1 MISGSLLNCIAIKT
15 DEGLVIHP
23 VADSDFAPVVGAR
36 QVTLLPAEIGIADL
50 DAYESQY
57 VQLSG
62 VQPVAAY
69 RGKPWYSGSEPES
82 MVKFEI
88 ETGAKFNVVIGK
100 SAIWASSNIIPA
112 KRGSIRGIVVRD
124 KAGNI
129 QVAPRNKKDVDSL
142 TEETFIYTITS
153 IASIAE
159 EGRYAVGNAIVLA
172 SDAGGF
178 IIEDATG
185 RMYVDQ
191 HLSDVAADL
200 PNVGAEVTVRGTVM
214 MKNGLFCYQAEGLEI
229 EVIGE
234 GTLPELVLQGLKGSE
249 ISTLFAKPVISYVK
263 YTGELSKVAGNYRIT
278 VTGTDVVGS
287 LVHPL
292 EVGKLEALVGK
303 LVDVTGW
310 TIGSHDTATTKL
322 LMTLA
327 VHVEEHTA
335 SPEGKFTTEPKAF
348 AGINPE
354 PQTLSF
360 NTNHA
365 AGEVRFTIV
374 PDDGRFIAHKL
385 SATEVEVITQGYIS
399 PESP

>member
-1 MISGSLLNCIAIKT
+1 MRLPCSGRNWQRNSPCRHFAIKY
-15 DEGLVIHP
+15 I
-23 VADSDFAPVVGAR
+23 
-36 QVTLLPAEIGIADL
+36 
-50 DAYESQY
+50 
-57 VQLSG
+57 
-62 VQPVAAY
+62 
-69 RGKPWYSGSEPES
+69 
-82 MVKFEI
+82 
-88 ETGAKFNVVIGK
+88 
-100 SAIWASSNIIPA
+100 
-112 KRGSIRGIVVRD
+112 
-124 KAGNI
+124 
-129 QVAPRNKKDVDSL
+129 
-142 TEETFIYTITS
+142 
-153 IASIAE
+153 
-159 EGRYAVGNAIVLA
+159 
-172 SDAGGF
+172 
-178 IIEDATG
+178 
-185 RMYVDQ
+185 
-191 HLSDVAADL
+191 
-200 PNVGAEVTVRGTVM
+200 
-214 MKNGLFCYQAEGLEI
+214 
-229 EVIGE
+229 
-234 GTLPELVLQGLKGSE
+234 
-249 ISTLFAKPVISYVK
+249 ISYVK

-385 SATEVEVITQGYIS
+385 SATEVEVITQGYNIS
-399 PESP
+399 GIPVTGELCLLASDGLELDRIALQQTSMEIGSSYTWELTEGNELTDGCFPMLPNGSMIVGTPSALTWNYTDVTEKTTDAKYNRGFCFKFDSELSTKNYEGAIKTIVIRMCQTVKSKVTVLMKVNGVAVAVFGSDAALSAGKLDAFQGLKCSLQTAGTASDNDKDYITLTIDKTQTGDGVYYLDTPLAGEIAFEIRRNNSSVKQPLFIRSISIN

>member
-129 QVAPRNKKDVDSL
+129 QVAPRNKK
-142 TEETFIYTITS
+142 ETY
-153 IASIAE
+153 
-159 EGRYAVGNAIVLA
+159 
-172 SDAGGF
+172 
-178 IIEDATG
+178 
-185 RMYVDQ
+185 
-191 HLSDVAADL
+191 
-200 PNVGAEVTVRGTVM
+200 
-214 MKNGLFCYQAEGLEI
+214 
-229 EVIGE
+229 
-234 GTLPELVLQGLKGSE
+234 
-249 ISTLFAKPVISYVK
+249 
-263 YTGELSKVAGNYRIT
+263 
-278 VTGTDVVGS
+278 
-287 LVHPL
+287 
-292 EVGKLEALVGK
+292 
-303 LVDVTGW
+303 
-310 TIGSHDTATTKL
+310 
-322 LMTLA
+322 
-327 VHVEEHTA
+327 
-335 SPEGKFTTEPKAF
+335 
-348 AGINPE
+348 
-354 PQTLSF
+354 
-360 NTNHA
+360 
-365 AGEVRFTIV
+365 
-374 PDDGRFIAHKL
+374 
-385 SATEVEVITQGYIS
+385 
-399 PESP
+399 